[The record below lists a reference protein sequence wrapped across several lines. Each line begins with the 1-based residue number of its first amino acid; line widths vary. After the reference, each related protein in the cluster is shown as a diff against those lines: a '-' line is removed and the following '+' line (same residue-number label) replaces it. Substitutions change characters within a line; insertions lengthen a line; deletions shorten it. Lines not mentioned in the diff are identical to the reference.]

1 VWDSALVTST
11 ARDVIQALAELADE
25 KVAVG
30 SARFFKT
37 GPGEYGEGDVF
48 IGVRVP
54 ATRGVVRRHRD
65 LEPPE
70 VETLLDSPVHE
81 HRLAGLLILVSQCT
95 AAARVGEDAV
105 VEKVARFYLDL
116 VLRGRVNNWDLVD
129 SSADHILGTWLVEK
143 PRDLI
148 FRLAADDDLWR
159 RRVAL
164 LSTFAF
170 IRRGDASTTLD
181 VAQQVLGDRRDLTQ
195 KATGWMLREVGKR
208 VDRALL
214 TDFLD
219 RNAAVMGR
227 TALSYA
233 CEHLTAEER
242 ATYRAQR

>member
-1 VWDSALVTST
+1 M
-11 ARDVIQALAELADE
+11 
-25 KVAVG
+25 
-30 SARFFKT
+30 
-37 GPGEYGEGDVF
+37 
-48 IGVRVP
+48 
-54 ATRGVVRRHRD
+54 RRHRD

-95 AAARVGEDAV
+95 TAARAGEDAV
-105 VEKVARFYLDL
+105 VEKVARFYVDL

-170 IRRGDASTTLD
+170 IRRGT
-181 VAQQVLGDRRDLTQ
+181 RRPRWRWRS
-195 KATGWMLREVGKR
+195 GCSV
-208 VDRALL
+208 
-214 TDFLD
+214 TD
-219 RNAAVMGR
+219 GI
-227 TALSYA
+227 
-233 CEHLTAEER
+233 
-242 ATYRAQR
+242 